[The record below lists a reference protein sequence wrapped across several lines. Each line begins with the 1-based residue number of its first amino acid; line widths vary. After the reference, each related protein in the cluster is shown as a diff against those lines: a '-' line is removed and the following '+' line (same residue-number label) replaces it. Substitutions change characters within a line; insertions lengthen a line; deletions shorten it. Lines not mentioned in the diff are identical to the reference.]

1 MGDSF
6 TKVNEII
13 SPEKL
18 ILLRKKNFE
27 KKIFKIFSKFS
38 TVVVVA
44 VAVAVAVSESW
55 PEPLRFTFFNFHLKN
70 SSPADGR
77 FLHQS

>member
-27 KKIFKIFSKFS
+27 KKNFQNFFKIFNCGSGS
-38 TVVVVA
+38 GGGGGSGGGSGIGVLT
-44 VAVAVAVSESW
+44 
-55 PEPLRFTFFNFHLKN
+55 
-70 SSPADGR
+70 
-77 FLHQS
+77 